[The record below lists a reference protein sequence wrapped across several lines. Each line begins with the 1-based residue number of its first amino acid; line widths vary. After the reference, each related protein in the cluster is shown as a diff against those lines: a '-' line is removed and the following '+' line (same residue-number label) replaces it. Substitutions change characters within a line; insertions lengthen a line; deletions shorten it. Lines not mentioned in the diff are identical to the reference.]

1 MGFIL
6 GRSIP
11 NFVFAVL
18 LQYIFAI
25 KLQVL
30 PIAKWDGF
38 VYTILPTIALAMSP
52 LADSARFIR
61 TEMVE
66 VLHSDY
72 VELAKAKG
80 LSRWEIAFKH
90 GLRNSL
96 IPLMTLLGPLAVA
109 LMTGSLV
116 VENYETVADIPA
128 DEFLPLQKNT
138 EEEREQITAPSL
150 NFIQDSWR
158 RLKKNKAAV
167 ISMVLLLVIILISV
181 ITIFVSPHDP
191 TAQNVAYINLPPR
204 IPGINID
211 GLNGKAMVG
220 GELVD
225 KYAQANVPSNVN
237 FFLGTDGLGRDVL
250 SRLFMGTRIS
260 LLIAFIAALLDVT
273 IGVAYGLVSGLLG
286 GRVDNV
292 MQRFLEILSGIPNL
306 VVMILMLVVFEPGI
320 FSIVAAMA
328 ITNWIPMARI
338 VRAQTMKL
346 KDQEYVLAGLT
357 LGESR
362 MKIAFKHILPNIS
375 SVIIIQM
382 MFSIPS
388 AIFFEAFLSFIGLG
402 LTPPS
407 ASLGTMLSEGYKTFL
422 YLPYLLWIPA
432 VTLSVIMI
440 GFNLLADGLRDAF
453 DPKMKE

>member
-1 MGFIL
+1 MI
-6 GRSIP
+6 
-11 NFVFAVL
+11 VL
-18 LQYIFAI
+18 AI
-25 KLQVL
+25 
-30 PIAKWDGF
+30 
-38 VYTILPTIALAMSP
+38 
-52 LADSARFIR
+52 
-61 TEMVE
+61 
-66 VLHSDY
+66 
-72 VELAKAKG
+72 
-80 LSRWEIAFKH
+80 
-90 GLRNSL
+90 
-96 IPLMTLLGPLAVA
+96 
-109 LMTGSLV
+109 
-116 VENYETVADIPA
+116 
-128 DEFLPLQKNT
+128 
-138 EEEREQITAPSL
+138 
-150 NFIQDSWR
+150 
-158 RLKKNKAAV
+158 
-167 ISMVLLLVIILISV
+167 IILISIV
-181 ITIFVSPHDP
+181 TIFVSPHDP
-191 TAQNVAYINLPPR
+191 TAQNVEYINLPPR
-204 IPGINID
+204 IPGIDIN

-225 KYAQANVPSNVN
+225 KYAQANVPANTN

-260 LLIAFIAALLDVT
+260 LLIAFIAAILDVT
-273 IGVAYGLVSGLLG
+273 IGVAYGLISGLLG
-286 GRVDNV
+286 GRVDNA

-346 KDQEYVLAGLT
+346 KDQEYVLAGMT
-357 LGESR
+357 LGESKL
-362 MKIAFKHILPNIS
+362 KIAFKHILPNIS

-407 ASLGTMLSEGYKTFL
+407 ASLGTMLSDGYKTFL

-432 VTLSVIMI
+432 ATLSVIMI
-440 GFNLLADGLRDAF
+440 AFNLLADGLRDAF

>member
-1 MGFIL
+1 M
-6 GRSIP
+6 
-11 NFVFAVL
+11 
-18 LQYIFAI
+18 
-25 KLQVL
+25 
-30 PIAKWDGF
+30 
-38 VYTILPTIALAMSP
+38 
-52 LADSARFIR
+52 
-61 TEMVE
+61 E
-66 VLHSDY
+66 
-72 VELAKAKG
+72 
-80 LSRWEIAFKH
+80 
-90 GLRNSL
+90 L
-96 IPLMTLLGPLAVA
+96 IPKR
-109 LMTGSLV
+109 
-116 VENYETVADIPA
+116 YETIADIPA
-128 DEFLPLQKNT
+128 DKILPLQKNT
-138 EEEREQITAPSL
+138 EEEREQIAAPSL

-167 ISMVLLLVIILISV
+167 VSMILLSVIILISIV
-181 ITIFVSPHDP
+181 TIFVSPHNP
-191 TAQNVAYINLPPR
+191 TAQNIDYINLPPR
-204 IPGINID
+204 IPGLNID

-225 KYAQANVPSNVN
+225 KYAQANVPANVN

-273 IGVAYGLVSGLLG
+273 IGVAYGLISGLLG
-286 GRVDNV
+286 GRIDNG

-338 VRAQTMKL
+338 VRAQTLKL
-346 KDQEYVLAGLT
+346 KDQEYVLAGMT
-357 LGESR
+357 LGESKL
-362 MKIAFKHILPNIS
+362 KIAFKHILPNIS

-407 ASLGTMLSEGYKTFL
+407 ASLGTMLSDGYKTFL

-432 VTLSVIMI
+432 ATLSVIMI

>member
-1 MGFIL
+1 MEL
-6 GRSIP
+6 IP
-11 NFVFAVL
+11 KR
-18 LQYIFAI
+18 YE
-25 KLQVL
+25 
-30 PIAKWDGF
+30 
-38 VYTILPTIALAMSP
+38 TIADIS
-52 LADSARFIR
+52 AD
-61 TEMVE
+61 
-66 VLHSDY
+66 
-72 VELAKAKG
+72 K
-80 LSRWEIAFKH
+80 
-90 GLRNSL
+90 
-96 IPLMTLLGPLAVA
+96 
-109 LMTGSLV
+109 
-116 VENYETVADIPA
+116 
-128 DEFLPLQKNT
+128 FLPLQKNT
-138 EEEREQITAPSL
+138 EEEREQIAAPSL

-167 ISMVLLLVIILISV
+167 VSMILLSVIILISIV
-181 ITIFVSPHDP
+181 TIFVSPHNP
-191 TAQNVAYINLPPR
+191 TAQNIDYINLPPR
-204 IPGINID
+204 IPGLNID

-225 KYAQANVPSNVN
+225 KYAQANVPANVN

-273 IGVAYGLVSGLLG
+273 IGVAYGLISGLLG
-286 GRVDNV
+286 GRIDNG

-338 VRAQTMKL
+338 VRAQTLKL
-346 KDQEYVLAGLT
+346 KDQEYVLAGMT
-357 LGESR
+357 LGESKL
-362 MKIAFKHILPNIS
+362 KIAFKHILPNIS

-407 ASLGTMLSEGYKTFL
+407 ASLGTMLSDGYKTFL

-432 VTLSVIMI
+432 ATLSVIMI

>member
-1 MGFIL
+1 ME
-6 GRSIP
+6 
-11 NFVFAVL
+11 L
-18 LQYIFAI
+18 LPKRY
-25 KLQVL
+25 
-30 PIAKWDGF
+30 
-38 VYTILPTIALAMSP
+38 
-52 LADSARFIR
+52 
-61 TEMVE
+61 
-66 VLHSDY
+66 
-72 VELAKAKG
+72 
-80 LSRWEIAFKH
+80 
-90 GLRNSL
+90 
-96 IPLMTLLGPLAVA
+96 
-109 LMTGSLV
+109 
-116 VENYETVADIPA
+116 ENIADIPA
-128 DEFLPLQKNT
+128 DKFLPLQKST
-138 EEEREQITAPSL
+138 EEEREQITTPSL

-167 ISMVLLLVIILISV
+167 VSMILLSIIILISI
-181 ITIFVSPHDP
+181 ITIFVSPHNP
-191 TAQNVAYINLPPR
+191 TAQNVDYINLPPR

-225 KYAQANVPSNVN
+225 KYAQANVPANVN

-273 IGVAYGLVSGLLG
+273 IGVAYGLISGLLG
-286 GRVDNV
+286 GRIDNAL
-292 MQRFLEILSGIPNL
+292 QRFLEILSGIPNL

-338 VRAQTMKL
+338 VRAQTLKL
-346 KDQEYVLAGLT
+346 KDQEYVLAGMT
-357 LGESR
+357 LGESKL
-362 MKIAFKHILPNIS
+362 KIAFKHILPNIS

-382 MFSIPS
+382 MFSIPT

-402 LTPPS
+402 LTPPA
-407 ASLGTMLSEGYKTFL
+407 ASLGTMLSDGYKRFL

-432 VTLSVIMI
+432 ATLSVIMI